1 MNQHY
6 ARKRRQLAHAAK
18 RAHRAIEQANGK
30 VTQQAERLLL
40 KVHRM
45 VAELKHLCST
55 RTIKRALGG
64 LLFLG
69 ASAVQANAQDFA
81 PVQPNSFGLAI
92 QSAETI
98 ALTNTEF
105 VDLDATVIWTSL
117 AWNCPPPTRTI
128 RQNMK

>member
-18 RAHRAIEQANGK
+18 RAQRSIEQANGK

-55 RTIKRALGG
+55 RAIKRALGDCCFWEQA
-64 LLFLG
+64 LFKQMLRILAPFSPIRLG
-69 ASAVQANAQDFA
+69 
-81 PVQPNSFGLAI
+81 
-92 QSAETI
+92 
-98 ALTNTEF
+98 
-105 VDLDATVIWTSL
+105 W
-117 AWNCPPPTRTI
+117 
-128 RQNMK
+128 

>member
-18 RAHRAIEQANGK
+18 RAQRAIEQANGK

-64 LLFLG
+64 LAVFG
-69 ASAVQANAQDFA
+69 RKRCSSKCSGFCTRSAQFVW
-81 PVQPNSFGLAI
+81 VGNSIG
-92 QSAETI
+92 
-98 ALTNTEF
+98 
-105 VDLDATVIWTSL
+105 
-117 AWNCPPPTRTI
+117 
-128 RQNMK
+128 